1 MRRLQLFLVL
11 ALFIAVFAGPATAQ
25 ITVDIPSQS
34 NEAVGST
41 ITVPVLLVEPL
52 IETDDV
58 DGFELTIEYDPSFLT
73 ITDVSVTGTI
83 ADSPTESNE
92 DVSTPGVATF
102 QAVYASVLTGS
113 AGSELVNL
121 TVEISDDA
129 SGSSAL
135 AFTNFNFG
143 EGDPPSMATSGLIS
157 TDGLPP
163 NSNLIINEIHAD
175 PASGSAGD
183 ANNDGTTDSG
193 DDEFVEIVNA
203 GGASIDISGYTLS
216 DNTGVRFTFPA
227 GTSLSPNTAAVVFGG
242 GTPTGIP
249 GLVGTGFRGLNNGGD
264 IVVLSDDQG
273 NIVSAVRYGSGAIED
288 ESAVRNPDIDGAF
301 DAHSEASPS
310 GELFSPGRTLDGGAL
325 PVELESFSAVR
336 DGQDA
341 VLQWATA
348 SETNNS
354 GFSVQQ
360 RRAGAFQEIAFVN
373 GAGTTNQKQQ
383 YTHRV
388 RDLDAGTYTFR
399 LEQID
404 FDGTTTPSSS
414 VEVSIPLAQ
423 SFALT
428 AAYPNPFRNTARFA
442 LEVQETQDVSVTL
455 YNMLGQRI
463 RSVFDGTVR
472 AGTPQ
477 ALVIDGNNLSSG
489 VYVYRIK
496 GRTFSTTRQIA
507 LVK

>member
-1 MRRLQLFLVL
+1 VL
-11 ALFIAVFAGPATAQ
+11 L
-25 ITVDIPSQS
+25 S
-34 NEAVGST
+34 EAVT
-41 ITVPVLLVEPL
+41 E
-52 IETDDV
+52 DDAV
-58 DGFELTIEYDPSFLT
+58 SFFDFTIEFDSSFL
-73 ITDVSVTGTI
+73 SVTDASVDGTI
-83 ADSPTESNE
+83 AEGANLFDVDTPSPDIISVAASYADPSAVSGNPG
-92 DVSTPGVATF
+92 DV
-102 QAVYASVLTGS
+102 LI
-113 AGSELVNL
+113 NL
-121 TVEISDDA
+121 TVEIDAGA

-135 AFTNFNFG
+135 VFTDFVFN
-143 EGDPPSMATSGLIS
+143 EGDPSSIATSGLVS
-157 TDGLPP
+157 TGALPP

-183 ANNDGTTDSG
+183 ANNDGNTDSR
-193 DDEFVEIVNA
+193 DDEFVEIINA
-203 GGASIDISGYTLS
+203 GGAPIDISGYTLS
-216 DNTGVRFTFPA
+216 DNTRARFTFPA
-227 GTSLSPNTAAVVFGG
+227 GTSLSPSTAAVVFGG

-249 GLVGTGFRGLNNGGD
+249 GRVFQDFLGLNNGGD
-264 IVVLSDDQG
+264 TVTLSDEQG
-273 NIVSAVRYGSGAIED
+273 NVVAAVRYGDGAIED

-301 DAHSEASPS
+301 DAHSEASPA
-310 GELFSPGRTLDGGAL
+310 GELFSPGRTLDGGVL
-325 PVELESFSAVR
+325 PVELESFNAVR
-336 DGQDA
+336 DGRDA
-341 VLQWATA
+341 VLRWRTA

-354 GFSVQQ
+354 GFAVQQ
-360 RRAGAFQEIAFVN
+360 LRNGTFQEIAFVD
-373 GAGTTNQKQQ
+373 GAGTTSQAQQ

-388 RDLDAGTYTFR
+388 RNLDAGTHTFR

-404 FDGTTTPSSS
+404 FDGTTRPSSS